1 MKNSFLFLADGFEE
15 IEALATVDI
24 LRRAG
29 VEVSTVSI
37 YDHKHVKGAHGVEV
51 NADLTFKEAA
61 FGGSDW
67 LILPGG
73 MPGASNL
80 YAFSPLTDLLK
91 IHHGRIAAICAA
103 PAVVLAP
110 LGLLKGLEATCYPGF
125 EGACKEGDAI
135 MKDQRVVATERI
147 ITANGPSSAIPFALA
162 IVEATKGKAVANEVA
177 GGMLV

>member
-1 MKNSFLFLADGFEE
+1 MKTSFLFLADGFEE

-29 VEVSTVSI
+29 VVVNTVSI
-37 YDHKHVKGAHGVEV
+37 YTRRHVTGAHGIEV
-51 NADLTFKEAA
+51 TADITFKEADFA
-61 FGGSDW
+61 GSDW

-80 YAFSPLTDLLK
+80 FAFEPLTDLLK

-103 PAVVLAP
+103 PAVILAP

-125 EGACKEGDAI
+125 EGACKEGDAV
-135 MKDQRVVATERI
+135 MKNQRVVVTERI

-162 IVEATKGKAVANEVA
+162 IVEETLGKAVANEVA

>member
-1 MKNSFLFLADGFEE
+1 MKSSFLFLADGFEE

-29 VEVSTVSI
+29 VEVQTVSI
-37 YDHKHVKGAHGVEV
+37 YSHKQVKGAHGVEV
-51 NADLTFKEAA
+51 TADLTFKEAD

-80 YAFSPLTDLLK
+80 YAFGPLTDLLK

-110 LGLLKGLEATCYPGF
+110 LGLLKGLPATCYPGF
-125 EGACKEGDAI
+125 EGACKEGDAE
-135 MKDQRVVATERI
+135 MKDERVVVTEKI
-147 ITANGPSSAIPFALA
+147 ITANGPSSTIPFALA
-162 IVEATKGKAVANEVA
+162 IVEATKGASVANEVA